1 MTLRFYCRIELP
13 RNLIANSY
21 PYTSNHWSTTIAY
34 GMRFIQFGRKEQAR
48 FSPIRIKYTW
58 NGSTFACSFVFVDNH
73 WAIWIRIWNMDDDRL
88 LCKCISTDS
97 SPLFTAR
104 SPKMS
109 GRVILHTKNHAW
121 VICINIRIDDA
132 YYVSRSEEPYRLQ
145 DRLC

>member
-21 PYTSNHWSTTIAY
+21 PYTSKSHETVNTNWIAY
-34 GMRFIQFGRKEQAR
+34 PTVVSYILVRIV
-48 FSPIRIKYTW
+48 PIRIKYTW